1 METKEQEYP
10 LPTVHLNGTPKDM
23 LLEGNEGIIRAING
37 LKEAIQNCEFH
48 PRDYYVHPLEDT
60 VIGGAYGLAADE
72 RQKHLQAIADFEAY
86 ILKHYDHISQ
96 Q

>member
-10 LPTVHLNGTPKDM
+10 LPIVHLNGTSKKM

-37 LKEAIQNCEFH
+37 LKEAIQDCQFH
-48 PRDYYVHPLEDT
+48 GRDYYVHPLEDT

>member
-37 LKEAIQNCEFH
+37 LKEAIQDCQFH
-48 PRDYYVHPLEDT
+48 GRDYYVHPLEDT
-60 VIGGAYGLAADE
+60 LIGGAYRLAADE

>member
-10 LPTVHLNGTPKDM
+10 LPTVHMNGTSKEM

-37 LKEAIQNCEFH
+37 LKEAIQDCQFH
-48 PRDYYVHPLEDT
+48 GRDYYVHPLEDT

-72 RQKHLQAIADFEAY
+72 RQKHLQALADFEAY
-86 ILKHYDHISQ
+86 IRKHYDHISQ

>member
-10 LPTVHLNGTPKDM
+10 LPTVHMNGTGKKM
-23 LLEGNEGIIRAING
+23 LLEGNERIIRAIHN

-48 PRDYYVHPLEDT
+48 GRDYYVHPLEDT
-60 VIGGAYGLAADE
+60 GLGGAYGLAADE

>member
-10 LPTVHLNGTPKDM
+10 LPTVHMNGTGKKM
-23 LLEGNEGIIRAING
+23 LLKGNEGIIRAING

-48 PRDYYVHPLEDT
+48 GRDYYVHPLDDT

>member
-37 LKEAIQNCEFH
+37 LKEAIQDCQFH
-48 PRDYYVHPLEDT
+48 GRDYYVHPLEDT

-72 RQKHLQAIADFEAY
+72 RQKHLQALANFEAY

>member
-1 METKEQEYP
+1 MTQTEEYP
-10 LPTVHLNGTPKDM
+10 LPTVHLNGTSKEM
-23 LLEGNEGIIRAING
+23 LLEGNEGIIRAIHR

-72 RQKHLQAIADFEAY
+72 RQKHLQALADFEAY
-86 ILKHYDHISQ
+86 ILKHHDHISNQ
-96 Q
+96 